1 LHLTS
6 DNKLSLRKRSASH
19 PLLTG
24 SFGKTNRTHL
34 LFLPAYS
41 PELQPAEHLLV
52 PGPLTNTVL
61 INRHFAD
68 LEELEDAQARR
79 CDAASPCSS
88 AGISSA
94 RPRAFI
100 GGRSVSGNAK
110 DPGLRDMTPNP
121 TPTRTYV
128 SERRRPLPR
137 ACALFGHGSY
147 ALTAVSG
154 RKESGSKTAV
164 KRRCPGLLSFAG
176 AVAWRRRAIV
186 VCAQHIVHQPAP
198 NWYRILIEQRLP
210 SDTASAIVA
219 PFSPRIERGVDQGR
233 RGKVDAGAR

>member
-1 LHLTS
+1 MPDQL
-6 DNKLSLRKRSASH
+6 
-19 PLLTG
+19 
-24 SFGKTNRTHL
+24 HL

-100 GGRSVSGNAK
+100 GGRSVSKNAK
-110 DPGLRDMTPNP
+110 DPGLRDMTPNR

-154 RKESGSKTAV
+154 RKESGSKTAGC
-164 KRRCPGLLSFAG
+164 RFDSCPTCHENPEFKQPRMNDAQPLLRF
-176 AVAWRRRAIV
+176 
-186 VCAQHIVHQPAP
+186 
-198 NWYRILIEQRLP
+198 QRLIRQLLRQFA
-210 SDTASAIVA
+210 SD
-219 PFSPRIERGVDQGR
+219 
-233 RGKVDAGAR
+233 